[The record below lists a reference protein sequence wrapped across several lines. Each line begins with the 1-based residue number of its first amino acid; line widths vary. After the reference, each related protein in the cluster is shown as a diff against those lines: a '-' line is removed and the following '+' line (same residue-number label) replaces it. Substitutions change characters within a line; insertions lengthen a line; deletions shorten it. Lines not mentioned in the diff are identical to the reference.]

1 MRIRIP
7 NQLHASLYMEEDVN
21 RRSNTKSR
29 KNIRN
34 AKADKNTGR
43 KIKASNR

>member
-7 NQLHASLYMEEDVN
+7 NQLHASLYVEEDVK

-29 KNIRN
+29 KNIKN
-34 AKADKNTGR
+34 AKENNNSGR